1 MFEIEKVVVPKKRNR
16 KDNLRESHVELFKS
30 RGFRDTARS
39 RCVHDHKGNEFRTVK
54 EMCDFWGV
62 KYYTFRYRMSKKVTL
77 ELALTLPV
85 T

>member
-16 KDNLRESHVELFKS
+16 KNNLREFHTELFKS
-30 RGFRDTARS
+30 RGFRDAERS

-85 T
+85 S